1 MTDCGGVSMDPEEIK
16 DYFIARQQ
24 ELSHLVDPKCR
35 ETPSRGLSGL
45 SAEAYVEED
54 SWIARRLI
62 GVAGELPLE
71 WHPTLEAALD
81 DHDEAI

>member
-1 MTDCGGVSMDPEEIK
+1 M
-16 DYFIARQQ
+16 
-24 ELSHLVDPKCR
+24 
-35 ETPSRGLSGL
+35 
-45 SAEAYVEED
+45 EED